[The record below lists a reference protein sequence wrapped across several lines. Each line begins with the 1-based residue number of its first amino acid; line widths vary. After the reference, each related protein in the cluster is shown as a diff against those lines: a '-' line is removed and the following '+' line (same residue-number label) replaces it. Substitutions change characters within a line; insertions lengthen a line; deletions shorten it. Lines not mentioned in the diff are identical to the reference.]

1 MEAAA
6 AEPVFAADTATTMEH
21 DEAGGP
27 CAATAAPDE
36 EATPPETAWAPPA
49 FRPGQRV
56 ELTGLQS
63 APERNGTFGRV
74 VSWNDERQRF
84 EVQLEADGANLRVR
98 PVNLVA
104 APSAEHAAG
113 RSLPLDQDQ
122 PFGKQWARQGS
133 KDDVARLIQSHDPSF
148 RSGRPLIRSGEHLR
162 TLMAEGL
169 ETTLRTDFCWSLNF
183 TPLFL
188 AQLVFEGF
196 LPICSDLSGDE
207 GLYVLLPKWHCT
219 RCCMKFDELHV
230 SKTARKRAKKFRL
243 TADKCFDEVID
254 RCVEQHGENWLYPP
268 MRAAFRA
275 LHHWGQARDAQRRV
289 SAGTV
294 EGCGVAGEP
303 AEATTQLEPLP
314 AGFPALLEDVRFHS
328 FEVWSADGTLAAGE
342 FGAVVGGVY
351 TSFTGFFDTKF
362 SGAGSCLSRLVA
374 SLHLPVFFVLL
385 LAQRHTLAGLL
396 NERVCPHV
404 PSFAEVTARAA
415 GCELQEPC
423 NCAPWRSFCRRP
435 ALRSGIKRSLR
446 VLYLNGCFSRKPL
459 GGQEKRVFFN
469 KCLSEQGPGTR
480 NSVSA
485 LFTVSALRCD
495 WRSALSV
502 SNCWLGRY
510 KVELGAKLLP
520 REEFLAEFRAARGVV
535 TALGRGPGLDAARGV
550 IGEPLNSLPRA
561 TATSVIL

>member
-6 AEPVFAADTATTMEH
+6 EPVVFAADTAATSMEH

-27 CAATAAPDE
+27 CAAAAPDE
-36 EATPPETAWAPPA
+36 EGPTAPETAQVPPA

-63 APERNGTFGRV
+63 APERNGTKGKV
-74 VSWNDERQRF
+74 VGWNDERQRF
-84 EVQLEADGANLRVR
+84 EVQLETDGAILRVKS
-98 PVNLVA
+98 VNLVA
-104 APSAEHAAG
+104 VPPAEHAAG

-122 PFGKQWARQGS
+122 PLGKQWARQGN
-133 KDDVARLIQSHDPSF
+133 KDDVVRLIQSHDPSF

-169 ETTLRTDFCWSLNF
+169 EKTLRTDFCWSLNF

-207 GLYVLLPKWHCT
+207 GLYVLLPKWHRT

-275 LHHWGQARDAQRRV
+275 LHHWGQARDAKRF
-289 SAGTV
+289 SASTV
-294 EGCGVAGEP
+294 EDPGVAGELV
-303 AEATTQLEPLP
+303 EATTQSEPLP

-328 FEVWSADGTLAAGE
+328 FEVWSADGALAAGE

-362 SGAGSCLSRLVA
+362 SGAGDCLSRLVA
-374 SLHLPVFFVLL
+374 LCIYSLFL
-385 LAQRHTLAGLL
+385 LAQQHALAWL
-396 NERVCPHV
+396 N
-404 PSFAEVTARAA
+404 
-415 GCELQEPC
+415 
-423 NCAPWRSFCRRP
+423 
-435 ALRSGIKRSLR
+435 K
-446 VLYLNGCFSRKPL
+446 
-459 GGQEKRVFFN
+459 
-469 KCLSEQGPGTR
+469 
-480 NSVSA
+480 
-485 LFTVSALRCD
+485 
-495 WRSALSV
+495 
-502 SNCWLGRY
+502 
-510 KVELGAKLLP
+510 
-520 REEFLAEFRAARGVV
+520 
-535 TALGRGPGLDAARGV
+535 
-550 IGEPLNSLPRA
+550 
-561 TATSVIL
+561 